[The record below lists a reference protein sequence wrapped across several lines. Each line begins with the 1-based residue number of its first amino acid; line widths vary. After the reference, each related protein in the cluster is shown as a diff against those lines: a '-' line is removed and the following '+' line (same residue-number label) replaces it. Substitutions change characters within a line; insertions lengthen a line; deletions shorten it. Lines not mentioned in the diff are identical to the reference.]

1 MGSLIRTGLT
11 AAGTAVGGPLG
22 GAAGGFLGSTLT
34 GGNFEDSL
42 KGGVS
47 GGISGAVGGVAGA
60 TGTSTNPASGIDRF
74 KQALGFGDNN
84 WVNAAKGGEMLF
96 NAIPVVGD
104 VGGLD
109 MMSMPPSLLDM
120 LKARRR

>member
-11 AAGTAVGGPLG
+11 AAGTAFGGPLG

-34 GGNFEDSL
+34 GGDLMESV
-42 KGGVS
+42 KGGVG

-60 TGTSTNPASGIDRF
+60 AGSPTNPATGIDKF
-74 KQALGFGDNN
+74 KQALGLGDNN
-84 WVNAAKGGEMLF
+84 WINAAKGGEMLF

-104 VGGLD
+104 STGFE
-109 MMSMPPSLLDM
+109 MMQMPPSLLDT
-120 LKARRR
+120 LRARRR